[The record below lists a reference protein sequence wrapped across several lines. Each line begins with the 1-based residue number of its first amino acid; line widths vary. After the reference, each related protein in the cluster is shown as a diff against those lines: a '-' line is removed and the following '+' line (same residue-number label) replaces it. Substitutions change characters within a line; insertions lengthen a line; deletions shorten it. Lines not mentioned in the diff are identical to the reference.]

1 MFCVVVV
8 VLVKETVWIG
18 EVRGLK
24 SWFEVM
30 NFFILTFFAV
40 FEFILF
46 CYTFFLNSYDELLHI
61 AVYVNADFGENLG

>member
-1 MFCVVVV
+1 MFCVLGVVSV
-8 VLVKETVWIG
+8 IETVWLG

-30 NFFILTFFAV
+30 NFFISTFFAI

-46 CYTFFLNSYDELLHI
+46 C
-61 AVYVNADFGENLG
+61 

>member
-8 VLVKETVWIG
+8 VLVIETVWIG
-18 EVRGLK
+18 EVHGLK

-46 CYTFFLNSYDELLHI
+46 C
-61 AVYVNADFGENLG
+61 